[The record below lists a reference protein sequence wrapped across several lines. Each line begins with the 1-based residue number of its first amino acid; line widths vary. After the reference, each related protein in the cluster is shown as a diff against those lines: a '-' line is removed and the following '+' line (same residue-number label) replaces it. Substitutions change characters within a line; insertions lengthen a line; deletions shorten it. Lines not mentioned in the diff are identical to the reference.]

1 MTRTKAPTI
10 GPKLKIVLG
19 AQTAIGPG
27 KADLLQHIIDTGS
40 IAAAGRR
47 MAMSYRRAWLLIDEM
62 NQIFKEP
69 VVTTAKGG
77 KGGGGGAVLTDFGH
91 EVLTRFRSMQKKT
104 EKAVAV
110 DLKALRGA
118 LKRKS

>member
-1 MTRTKAPTI
+1 MARAKAPAL

-19 AQTAIGPG
+19 PQTAIGPG

-62 NQIFKEP
+62 NQLFKHP

-77 KGGGGGAVLTDFGH
+77 KGGGGGAVLTDFGR
-91 EVLTRFRSMQKKT
+91 ELLARYRNMQRMT
-104 EKAVAV
+104 DKAIAA

-118 LKRKS
+118 LRRA

>member
-1 MTRTKAPTI
+1 MTRSKAPAI

-62 NQIFKEP
+62 NQIFKAP

-91 EVLTRFRSMQKKT
+91 EVLARFRNMQEKT
-104 EKAVAV
+104 GKAVAS

-118 LKRKS
+118 LRRKS